1 MPIPAANFHI
11 FTRLF
16 TELDTALSD
25 YVGSTASSVIAAFTP
40 VATTLLLIYVMFWG
54 WAMMRGLVQ
63 ELVMDG
69 TTRLVRLSVIFALAT
84 SVGYYNEFLAGWLW
98 AAPDALATVITG
110 SSTASG
116 SATSGG
122 FLDALMNSIFDEGSK
137 YVSLGVDT
145 GLLSGGLIWMVVGV
159 LVWCAGVLVAS
170 FAAYLLALS
179 KMALAIAL
187 GVGPLFI
194 LGLIFEPTKRFFDAW
209 LGQVL
214 NYVFLVML
222 TAAASKLIL
231 TILQKYLVAVA
242 AHQLGFDAAIPI
254 IVFSIIGFL
263 VLAQMPHMASSLGG
277 GVAVGTFGVAE
288 WIGRKV
294 RGGASGA
301 VRGTAKAGTA
311 VAKRT
316 TQGLR
321 SGHGTIKAN
330 AVNRMSRA

>member
-1 MPIPAANFHI
+1 MRGMVAEPILDG
-11 FTRLF
+11 FTRIVRL
-16 TELDTALSD
+16 TVIVGIALSI
-25 YVGSTASSVIAAFTP
+25 G
-40 VATTLLLIYVMFWG
+40 
-54 WAMMRGLVQ
+54 R
-63 ELVMDG
+63 
-69 TTRLVRLSVIFALAT
+69 
-84 SVGYYNEFLAGWLW
+84 YNEFLSGWLW
-98 AAPDALATVITG
+98 DAPDALATVITG
-110 SSTASG
+110 SSVTSG
-116 SATSGG
+116 SATSAG
-122 FLDALMNSIFDEGSK
+122 FLDSLMNSIFDQGSK

-145 GLLSGGLIWMVVGV
+145 GILSGGLVWMVIGV

-194 LGLIFEPTKRFFDAW
+194 LGLIFEPTKRLFDAW
-209 LGQVL
+209 IGQVL

-263 VLAQMPHMASSLGG
+263 VLVQMPHMASSLGG

-288 WIGRKV
+288 WLARKV
-294 RGGASGA
+294 RSGASGA
-301 VRGTAKAGTA
+301 VRGTAKAGTSI
-311 VAKRT
+311 VKRT
-316 TQGLR
+316 ARGLKT
-321 SGHGTIKAN
+321 GHGTIRVN
-330 AVNRMSRA
+330 DVNRVSRA